1 MPGRRTVRLLLLVPC
16 ALLAAACGDAATS
29 YSSAPA
35 GSSQAGNSA
44 PQQLP
49 AGRDASSQAQ
59 AAPAAP
65 GGVAP
70 GAAVPAPAPIAGT
83 GSAGSSDRAARGT
96 TASGPG
102 ASGVPVNLGIAQG
115 RVERSVSARYVVP
128 HDGFLDAFD
137 RVVNRATSLGG
148 FVVESSTTPDS
159 TGRISS
165 GAVTVRV
172 PSARLS
178 DLLSGLPSD
187 VFTVSSLNY
196 GSQDHTAETV
206 DLNAR
211 VAASIAHRA
220 ALEGLRDRTRSIA
233 EIASLEQQIA
243 QVQLEV
249 DQQQGALNAVNN
261 RVDLATASIAL
272 AEKDAKPAAAPV
284 NHSEPALL
292 RALRTGADN
301 ALQLIAGGVLVAVTA
316 LPVAVLALAAW
327 LGRRR
332 LRRLLSVRPPSA

>member
-1 MPGRRTVRLLLLVPC
+1 MPGRRTVRCLLLVPC
-16 ALLAAACGDAATS
+16 ALLAAACGDAAVQGTTS
-29 YSSAPA
+29 A
-35 GSSQAGNSA
+35 GSSQVANSA
-44 PQQLP
+44 PQPQPLADSNLSQGQAGAP
-49 AGRDASSQAQ
+49 APG

-70 GAAVPAPAPIAGT
+70 GAPLA
-83 GSAGSSDRAARGT
+83 GSAGSSDKAAGTGT
-96 TASGPG
+96 TATGPG
-102 ASGVPVNLGIAQG
+102 APAVPVNLGIAQG

-137 RVVNRATSLGG
+137 KVVNRATSLGG
-148 FVVESSTTPDS
+148 FVVDSTTTPDS

-165 GAVTVRV
+165 GAVTVKV

-178 DLLSGLPSD
+178 DLISGLPSD
-187 VFTVSSLNY
+187 FTVSSLNY

-211 VAASIAHRA
+211 LAASIAHRA
-220 ALEGLRDRTRSIA
+220 ALERLRDRTGSIA

-249 DQQQGALNAVNN
+249 DQQQGALNAVNA

-284 NHSEPALL
+284 NHSDPALL

-301 ALQLIAGGVLVAVTA
+301 ALQLIAGGLLVAVTA

-332 LRRLLSVRPPSA
+332 LRRLLSARPPSA

>member
-1 MPGRRTVRLLLLVPC
+1 MPGRRTVRCLLLVPC
-16 ALLAAACGDAATS
+16 ALLAAACGDAAVQGT
-29 YSSAPA
+29 SSA
-35 GSSQAGNSA
+35 GSLQYGNSA

-49 AGRDASSQAQ
+49 GGSNLSQGN
-59 AAPAAP
+59 APAP
-65 GGVAP
+65 AP
-70 GAAVPAPAPIAGT
+70 GAAAPGAPLA
-83 GSAGSSDRAARGT
+83 GSAGSSDKAAGTGT
-96 TASGPG
+96 TATGPG
-102 ASGVPVNLGIAQG
+102 APSVPVNLGIAQG

-137 RVVNRATSLGG
+137 KVVNRATSLGG
-148 FVVESSTTPDS
+148 FVVDSTTTPDS

-165 GAVTVRV
+165 GAVTVKV

-178 DLLSGLPSD
+178 DLISGLPSD
-187 VFTVSSLNY
+187 FTVSSLNY

-211 VAASIAHRA
+211 LAASMAHRA
-220 ALEGLRDRTRSIA
+220 ALERLRDRTGSIA

-249 DQQQGALNAVNN
+249 DQQQGALNAVNA

-272 AEKDAKPAAAPV
+272 AEKDAKPAAAQV
-284 NHSEPALL
+284 NHSDPALL

-301 ALQLIAGGVLVAVTA
+301 ALQLIAGGLLVAVTA

-332 LRRLLSVRPPSA
+332 LRRLLSARPPSA

>member
-1 MPGRRTVRLLLLVPC
+1 MPGRRTVRCLLLVPC
-16 ALLAAACGDAATS
+16 ALLAAACGGDAVGQGASTS
-29 YSSAPA
+29 GSLQNGASAPYA
-35 GSSQAGNSA
+35 
-44 PQQLP
+44 QLP
-49 AGRDASSQAQ
+49 ASQPQ

-65 GGVAP
+65 GGLAPGAAP

-83 GSAGSSDRAARGT
+83 GSAGSSDRAAGGT

-178 DLLSGLPSD
+178 DLLSGLPSA